1 MSESE
6 PELVKCLHV
15 KMHVFIY
22 SSLFIR
28 CMTAVF
34 FPVTHSLLPPQMLSD
49 EAAHELY
56 ACTAPDQQTL
66 SSPLKAPTVTD
77 YHENASGLF
86 VLNIDCRPVRLNQH
100 HRIQSFI
107 FQTPTAGDR
116 SPVGVETGGRCVEQT
131 RWRPPEAC
139 CF

>member
-1 MSESE
+1 MFTCHNV
-6 PELVKCLHV
+6 LVF
-15 KMHVFIY
+15 FIN

-34 FPVTHSLLPPQMLSD
+34 FPVTLS
-49 EAAHELY
+49 EAVHELY
-56 ACTAPDQQTL
+56 AYTAPDQQTL
-66 SSPLKAPTVTD
+66 SSPFKALTVTD

-107 FQTPTAGDR
+107 FKTPTAGDR
-116 SPVGVETGGRCVEQT
+116 SAVRVETGGRCVAQT